1 MNNIQSTYKF
11 KNEKVE
17 TPDFYLRAKLKKKY
31 LGIKEFWTMSI
42 TDYIKKYVENVE
54 EQLKKKGTE

>member
-1 MNNIQSTYKF
+1 MNDIQSAFKF
-11 KNEKVE
+11 KNNKVE

-31 LGIKEFWTMSI
+31 LGRKEVCTMSI